1 MDLGL
6 KGKRAVV
13 MAASRG
19 LGYASALG
27 LAREGCHLV
36 ICSRDQQKIDAAA
49 DTIRRETGAKVK
61 ALAADVSSA
70 NEAKRLVAAAVSEYG
85 GLEIV
90 VHNAGGP
97 PAGETLAMTEE
108 QWQKAFEQNLLS
120 FTRIV
125 GAAAP
130 EMA

>member
-1 MDLGL
+1 MELGL
-6 KGKRAVV
+6 KGKRAIV

-49 DTIRRETGAKVK
+49 DTIRRETGAKVT

-70 NEAKRLVAAAVSEYG
+70 NEAKRLVAAAVSEYRR
-85 GLEIV
+85 
-90 VHNAGGP
+90 ARDRRP
-97 PAGETLAMTEE
+97 
-108 QWQKAFEQNLLS
+108 
-120 FTRIV
+120 
-125 GAAAP
+125 
-130 EMA
+130 